1 MRSRKK
7 YFPLSQKGI
16 NDAIAYLERYKKQLL
31 TKTQELLEELAQY
44 GIQEADRR
52 FDVAKSPGTDTS
64 HAVIT
69 SITSDG
75 TNVRMDIKITG
86 EDLVFIEFGAGVHF
100 NGHAGEGVHESDKYR
115 LKFPEYRIGKYGT
128 NEEWQWSLGVNDS
141 WHVNGETVYGTKAT
155 MPVYGA
161 WLAMSDVVKINKAAQ
176 KVFSNWS

>member
-16 NDAIAYLERYKKQLL
+16 NDAIAYLESYKKQLIL
-31 TKTQELLEELAQY
+31 KTQKLLEELAKI
-44 GIQEADRR
+44 GIREA
-52 FDVAKSPGTDTS
+52 DTS

-69 SITSDG
+69 SVTSDG
-75 TNVRMDIKITG
+75 TNVRMNIKITG

>member
-31 TKTQELLEELAQY
+31 AKTQELLEELAQY

-52 FDVAKSPGTDTS
+52 FDAAKSPGTDTS

-69 SITSDG
+69 SVTSDG
-75 TNVRMDIKITG
+75 TNVRMNIKITG

-100 NGHAGEGVHESDKYR
+100 NGHAGEGVHEEQVFTS
-115 LKFPEYRIGKYGT
+115 
-128 NEEWQWSLGVNDS
+128 
-141 WHVNGETVYGTKAT
+141 TV
-155 MPVYGA
+155 MPVKVSTNLISTDSSFQNTVSANTALMRNGNGRSVSMTVG
-161 WLAMSDVVKINKAAQ
+161 MSTVRLFTAQ
-176 KVFSNWS
+176 KLQCPFTVRGLP

>member
-31 TKTQELLEELAQY
+31 AKTQELLEELAQY

-52 FDVAKSPGTDTS
+52 FD
-64 HAVIT
+64 
-69 SITSDG
+69 SDG
-75 TNVRMDIKITG
+75 TNVRMNIKITG
-86 EDLVFIEFGAGVHF
+86 EDLVFIEFGAGVPF
-100 NGHAGEGVHESDKYR
+100 NGHAGEGVHESDRYR